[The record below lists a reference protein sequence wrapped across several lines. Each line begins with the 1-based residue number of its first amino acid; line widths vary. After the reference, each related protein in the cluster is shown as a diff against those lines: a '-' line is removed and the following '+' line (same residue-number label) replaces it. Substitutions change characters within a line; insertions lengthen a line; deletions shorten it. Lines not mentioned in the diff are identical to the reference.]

1 MEFVSVRATAERW
14 GVSVRNVQ
22 RLLKEERIHG
32 AYKCSGCWMIPADA
46 PKPDDPRR
54 ERKKAREAK
63 TADAA
68 APAAETLRPRRLG
81 YGLLS
86 VIIPM
91 PRRDADAVLPLLKE
105 TALRR
110 EYEMELAYLRGN
122 YELAARR
129 FGETQPE

>member
-63 TADAA
+63 AADAA
-68 APAAETLRPRRLG
+68 APAAETETLG
-81 YGLLS
+81 HGGWGMAFCPS
-86 VIIPM
+86 SSPCPGATRM
-91 PRRDADAVLPLLKE
+91 RCCPC
-105 TALRR
+105 
-110 EYEMELAYLRGN
+110 
-122 YELAARR
+122 
-129 FGETQPE
+129 

>member
-68 APAAETLRPRRLG
+68 TSAAETETLRPRDWGMAFCPSSSPCPGATR
-81 YGLLS
+81 
-86 VIIPM
+86 
-91 PRRDADAVLPLLKE
+91 
-105 TALRR
+105 
-110 EYEMELAYLRGN
+110 
-122 YELAARR
+122 
-129 FGETQPE
+129 TQCCPC

>member
-54 ERKKAREAK
+54 ERK
-63 TADAA
+63 
-68 APAAETLRPRRLG
+68 
-81 YGLLS
+81 
-86 VIIPM
+86 
-91 PRRDADAVLPLLKE
+91 
-105 TALRR
+105 
-110 EYEMELAYLRGN
+110 
-122 YELAARR
+122 
-129 FGETQPE
+129 

>member
-63 TADAA
+63 T
-68 APAAETLRPRRLG
+68 LR
-81 YGLLS
+81 
-86 VIIPM
+86 
-91 PRRDADAVLPLLKE
+91 
-105 TALRR
+105 LRR
-110 EYEMELAYLRGN
+110 RK
-122 YELAARR
+122 RKR
-129 FGETQPE
+129 FGHGGWGMAFCPSSSPCPGATRMRCCPC